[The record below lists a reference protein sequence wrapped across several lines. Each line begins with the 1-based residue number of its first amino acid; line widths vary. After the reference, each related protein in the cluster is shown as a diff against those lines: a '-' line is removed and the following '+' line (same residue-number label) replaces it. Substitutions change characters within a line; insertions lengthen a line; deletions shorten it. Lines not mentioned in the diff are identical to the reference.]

1 MFFGMKAEIG
11 WQDAAGR
18 RWAELQ
24 ERTDAQLDP
33 LGRAVLECVRPRP
46 GERALD
52 VGCGAGQSTLELAE
66 LVGPP
71 GSVVGVDV
79 SEPLLE
85 RAKERVKTAGIA
97 NIELVLANAATFSS
111 AAPFDLIFS
120 RFGVMFFE
128 QPVAAF
134 AHLRALLVAGGRLG
148 FVCWQALELNPWAH
162 APLAAVQRLRPEHP
176 LVELLQPG
184 KPGPFALSDAALV
197 ERILGQAGFG
207 DVSVVPSEV
216 EVALGGARTL
226 AEAVDYALQIGPAAR
241 FIADAGLAS
250 DPRVRDSLGTA
261 LAPYATERGIF
272 VPARTL
278 VVTATRDSIHSAHRR
293 D

>member
-1 MFFGMKAEIG
+1 MFFAMKAEIG

-33 LGRAVLECVRPRP
+33 LGRALLERVKPRP

-71 GSVVGVDV
+71 GTVVGVDV
-79 SEPLLE
+79 SEPLLT
-85 RAKERVKTAGIA
+85 RAKERVKAAGLS
-97 NIELVLANAATFSS
+97 NIELVLANAATL
-111 AAPFDLIFS
+111 ALEPPVDLIFS

-128 QPVAAF
+128 QPVTAF

-162 APLAAVQRLRPEHP
+162 APLTAVRGLRPEHP

-184 KPGPFALSDAALV
+184 KPGPFAFSDAAVV
-197 ERILGQAGFG
+197 ERILGDAGFR
-207 DVSVVPSEV
+207 DVSVVPNEI

-226 AEAVDYALQIGPAAR
+226 AEAVDYTLQIGPAAR
-241 FIADAGLAS
+241 FVADAGLEA
-250 DPRVRDSLGTA
+250 DPRVRDALSAA
-261 LAPYATERGIF
+261 LAPYAGERGVF

-278 VVTATRDSIHSAHRR
+278 LVTATRD
-293 D
+293 

>member
-1 MFFGMKAEIG
+1 MKAEIG

-33 LGRAVLECVRPRP
+33 LGRAVLERVKPRP

-71 GSVVGVDV
+71 GTVVGVDV
-79 SEPLLE
+79 SEPLLR
-85 RAKERVKTAGIA
+85 RAKERVKAAGLS
-97 NIELVLANAATFSS
+97 NIELVLANAATF
-111 AAPFDLIFS
+111 ALEPPVDLIFS

-128 QPVAAF
+128 EPVTAF
-134 AHLRALLVAGGRLG
+134 AHLHALLVAGGRLG
-148 FVCWQALELNPWAH
+148 FVCWQALELNPWAQ
-162 APLAAVQRLRPEHP
+162 APLTAVRSLRPEHP
-176 LVELLQPG
+176 LVALLQPG
-184 KPGPFALSDAALV
+184 KPGPFAFSDATLV
-197 ERILGQAGFG
+197 ERILSDAGFR
-207 DVSVVPSEV
+207 DVSVVPNDI

-226 AEAVDYALQIGPAAR
+226 PEAIDYTLQIGPAAR
-241 FIADAGLAS
+241 FVADAGLEA
-250 DPRVRDSLGTA
+250 DPRVRDALTA
-261 LAPYATERGIF
+261 ALTPFASERGVF

-278 VVTATRDSIHSAHRR
+278 LVTATRD
-293 D
+293 